1 VPGGTQLQ
9 RLQQTLHIL
18 LHIWFFQLLPQ
29 RTTQLDGQSA
39 PSIDP
44 SAENNVGGVPVCDP
58 GMQS

>member
-1 VPGGTQLQ
+1 VSWPVPGGTQLQ

-39 PSIDP
+39 ASIDQQTTLVQEEER
-44 SAENNVGGVPVCDP
+44 S
-58 GMQS
+58 